1 MREYRA
7 HLLAGGPPGP
17 LWCDVCDEAK
27 QAMFRLTP
35 LGAQREPDPGGEE
48 TWALCGGCA
57 EGLEDGAVITA
68 ADLEERRQGRRG
80 SQEP

>member
-17 LWCDVCDEAK
+17 MWCDVCDESK
-27 QAMFRLTP
+27 QTLFRLAP
-35 LGAQREPDPGGEE
+35 RPAQRESDPGDGE
-48 TWALCGGCA
+48 TWALCGGCS

-68 ADLEERRQGRRG
+68 ADLEERRQRRRG